1 MSTRLSTST
10 ITNRPDL
17 RVKGPPNL
25 STWERRES
33 SMYAFWR
40 ASRGASVALV
50 TAERQKFWDPAN
62 VLGIDEVGGSED
74 GVEGVL
80 RVSFNRPPVNA
91 WHDAMWRE
99 LHKLFDTISTDN
111 NVAVVVLSGEGRA
124 FTAGLDQALAQGNT
138 EGARIY
144 ASNAIRK
151 KNESLNLLRLG
162 SRIDAIAL
170 VMDKFENQFEDMDA
184 QTSYMEGAISQQ
196 SAQTTPLDQV
206 DLLMQQVADEN
217 GIEIKQRVGEVDLV
231 VGKVA
236 ALSPAAQQEQAE
248 KEREERKLIAEGSEV
263 GPSSG
268 VGAGAGSGAAPAA
281 AAAAGPS
288 STARSGDEDS
298 RLAGRSL
305 NSGPSRTLLAR
316 PSFEAEAVDPG
327 ECIGLAADIGTL
339 QRFPKTVGN
348 DSLARELAYSARTFD
363 AREALAIGFV
373 SKVTEQG
380 QTAVVAAA
388 LSLAKDIASKSPIAV
403 QSTKAILLHARDH
416 PVDAGLA
423 FTAAWNA
430 AMLQTEDIQ
439 IATQAVMAKQKP
451 AFSKL

>member
-1 MSTRLSTST
+1 
-10 ITNRPDL
+10 
-17 RVKGPPNL
+17 
-25 STWERRES
+25 
-33 SMYAFWR
+33 
-40 ASRGASVALV
+40 
-50 TAERQKFWDPAN
+50 
-62 VLGIDEVGGSED
+62 
-74 GVEGVL
+74 
-80 RVSFNRPPVNA
+80 
-91 WHDAMWRE
+91 MWRE

-298 RLAGRSL
+298 RLAGS
-305 NSGPSRTLLAR
+305 
-316 PSFEAEAVDPG
+316 
-327 ECIGLAADIGTL
+327 IGLAADIGTL

-403 QSTKAILLHARDH
+403 QSTKAILLHARD
-416 PVDAGLA
+416 PPRRRRPGLHGRLERGH
-423 FTAAWNA
+423 AA
-430 AMLQTEDIQ
+430 DGG